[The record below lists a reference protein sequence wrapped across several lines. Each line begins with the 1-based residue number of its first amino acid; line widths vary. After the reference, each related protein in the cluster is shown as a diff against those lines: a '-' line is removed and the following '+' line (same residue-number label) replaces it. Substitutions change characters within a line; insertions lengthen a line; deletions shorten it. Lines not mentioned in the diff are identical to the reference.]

1 MADEN
6 QTPVTATGTPA
17 NQAETQPEGG
27 QSKVESILT
36 ADDSGSKAPANE
48 APKAVPPAPEAYEL
62 KAPEGYP
69 ISEDGLKDLNAL
81 CKGAK
86 LTREQGE
93 AVLKYMHS
101 NYAAW
106 QDSQVAQVAKWA
118 EEARADKDFGGDKF
132 DANVADAK
140 RGLATF
146 DTDGSIRAMLEETGY
161 GSHPAVLKIF
171 ARVGKALGEDSLHHS
186 TGGASEKPLAE
197 RFYGNNK

>member
-6 QTPVTATGTPA
+6 LASATDAGSPA
-17 NQAETQPEGG
+17 SQAGMQHEGG
-27 QSKVESILT
+27 QPKAESILT

-69 ISEDGLKDLNAL
+69 ISEGGLKDLNAL
-81 CKGAK
+81 CKDAK

-106 QDSQVAQVAKWA
+106 QDSQFAQVAKWA